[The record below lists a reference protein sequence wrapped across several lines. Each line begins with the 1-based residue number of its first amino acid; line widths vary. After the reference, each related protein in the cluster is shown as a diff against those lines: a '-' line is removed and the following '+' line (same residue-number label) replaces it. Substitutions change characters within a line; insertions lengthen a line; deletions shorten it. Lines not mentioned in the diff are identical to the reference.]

1 MHKFRVL
8 PRRGVVAGGLLV
20 LALCGA
26 DGQSSWAQTLA
37 ERMPSCLACHGEHG
51 TSTNPEVPSLGGQ
64 PAAYMEIQ
72 LYLFREKM
80 RPPAVM
86 NEAMQGISNDDLR
99 VLAKLL
105 ANLPPPA
112 STEAEN
118 PARMQ
123 HAQALIHQHRC
134 DFCHNGDLSG
144 RDNVPRIAGQREDY
158 LLKALRE
165 YKNNTRPGYDASMGD
180 VVQPLREEDLRELAY
195 FAARQR

>member
-1 MHKFRVL
+1 MDTSLHKFRVL
-8 PRRGVVAGGLLV
+8 RRRRVAGGLLV

-26 DGQSSWAQTLA
+26 DARSSWAQTLA
-37 ERMPSCLACHGEHG
+37 ERMPTCFACHGEHG

-112 STEAEN
+112 STEAGN

-123 HAQALIHQHRC
+123 HAQALIHQ
-134 DFCHNGDLSG
+134 
-144 RDNVPRIAGQREDY
+144 
-158 LLKALRE
+158 
-165 YKNNTRPGYDASMGD
+165 
-180 VVQPLREEDLRELAY
+180 
-195 FAARQR
+195 